1 MNNIAQTQTTRTR
14 IDTVTIPYALPM
26 LLAVNTFALVAL
38 EHLGG
43 IPVWIKSAV
52 AVFLSF

>member
-1 MNNIAQTQTTRTR
+1 MNNIAQTRTKL
-14 IDTVTIPYALPM
+14 DSVAVPYALPM

-38 EHLGG
+38 ERLGG